1 MKKKFILLA
10 MMLLTLIG
18 GVNLNV
24 LNAQETITIGESGTY
39 TTNFMPGQTN
49 YNYALSQQIY
59 LSDEL
64 NGLEG
69 EITHIAFKSAKTND
83 NRTRVLQV
91 YMTNT
96 DKSKFEE
103 KAFVAMD
110 KEVDLVFE
118 GDVVLQPK
126 DSWLEITLD
135 SPFRYESGKN
145 ILLAVNDIT
154 SLTNPNQWFISTY
167 YAYGTSEER
176 GLYVYLDSNSPFDV
190 SSPSVPNNFSYAS
203 GYPANN
209 VIRFTYE
216 AAGDDIV
223 PAAPTNLAVAEC
235 THNSVSLT
243 WDAAEN
249 AKKYNVHVY
258 NNGVEI
264 TGSPFTSTGTA
275 YTVEGLDAETTY
287 TFKVQSVRGDNLSE
301 NFSNEVSATTLEAP
315 KTRNIVFVLTD
326 SYGDGWNGNTL
337 QVYLNDVLT
346 HTLSNEN
353 LDGSYQQEEEQT
365 KILSIIEG
373 TEVKVVYNYP
383 GGNTYPSENSFEIYY
398 EDGTLINGQDKITGN
413 GTASTFVVVTFT
425 VELSVPKVTIEAS
438 EESIYLDETAT
449 LTATAANFEGDVTYS
464 WSPVENLSDAAI
476 SNPVFTP
483 TTTGIFEFTCTAT
496 DAQNNEASETITINV
511 TERPALSLTV
521 NANKTQIYAGHYA
534 TLQALVIG
542 GFDPYTYSWSLGGQ
556 VVETADT
563 YSFSASEPGEYTITC
578 KVTDDK
584 GEEVEKAETIT
595 VIPDP
600 FVGKQFRIKVV
611 NGTYANYYLNINT
624 NKVPGTYDYS
634 SWTYI
639 TESQVGVAV
648 ESDYDGQKFTIENDG
663 DGHYYLKSADGY
675 YIKCDYRNQ
684 TYNGNWWSVYAYSNS
699 EKTPLVFEYVG
710 ENFYIRDYDK
720 MTNNSVSGGNDTYT
734 PNNSYF
740 KVNSNSLVYCDA
752 AISVPEVVLW
762 TVEEILPKPENL
774 VATPAQI
781 YAGDVTTLTWNEFD
795 GAASYNVYVNSELN
809 GSTTGTSYEL
819 SGLAYNMNP
828 GHKIEVVALN
838 ENGDV
843 ISGKASVTVQV
854 AGTFTLTV
862 NVTDDGTNPI
872 IGATVN
878 VTTDEWT
885 YDEFGYNIASLS
897 SLLTDENGQAVFNN
911 VKLLNP
917 DTYCAYSISATMDVY
932 GTHSTTP
939 LANYESVANGGNVT
953 RTIVMTLPEPK
964 NITADKEL
972 YIAGEDVVL
981 TWETPEFNTR
991 AFLGYNVYSV
1001 IDGDYDLG
1009 TETSYTK
1016 LNEETLTETTYTIE
1030 NVEYGAKFAVSAVY
1044 DEGESSKVNANV
1056 QITAYT
1062 NLVVNVKDANTLAG
1076 IDGAVVEIYS
1086 YRTGETETFVTANG
1100 GIVEEEYLLGNYT
1113 VTVKKND
1120 SHYEVEPQEAQLVYG
1135 DGAEL
1140 EFELTPKASIENV
1153 TVTADN
1159 TGYVRW
1165 TGDYAKWNVYRR
1177 NTNAPQ
1183 ELTLVATELEATNT
1197 TDAAWETLEPGTY
1210 QYGVAALVEPQA
1222 QTRGT
1227 EPDFTEDFED
1237 GNSEGWTHASNW
1249 YITTKNDSKVLHIMA
1264 GTEGLN
1270 RPITSPEI
1278 KLSEG
1283 TSTLKFDYLNDNN
1296 YYPAYGE
1303 DYNRYNTIVVKI
1315 VEPANEDGK
1324 WNTLETFETYNER
1337 VNGSLT
1343 SVELSLGNNYSGQPI
1358 YIQFDVTCVYGGIT
1372 EFDNIIVT
1380 TSSPA
1385 IETQIVWSNEVEKKA
1400 PVMFYAYE
1408 DTEWNN
1414 PNNWNVKR
1422 LPTAEDE
1429 VVILTS
1435 VNISSEANANSLNIA
1450 SDGTVTVDENGVLNV
1465 AASITNNG
1473 SLVLNDGGQIFQ
1485 NNANIYAKFN
1495 MGIEIPTSWSEETS
1509 SKDGWQFISSPFNAA
1524 QISLFTGLFV
1534 PRSYDLYKYDG
1545 TQDLEWINHKS
1556 ETEFEET
1563 FVNGRGYLASYE
1575 TLTSVELAGYLYYAK
1590 SFTWDN
1596 LTHAEKDLANFHLLG
1611 NPFTFDMDMTAA
1623 TYNNLVEGVA
1633 IVNNQGGYTYDVTTI
1648 PVGDGFFVKATG
1660 ENPTLS
1666 YDAEAKATRG
1676 VKANSLNVIATG
1688 NAGKDNVIINLAGK
1702 SEGFDKLQNFNDA
1715 IATVYVAEDGKNYGI
1730 YNCDADVQ
1738 EVELSFNAN
1747 QMGNYTISIEPNGKF
1762 QTVTLVDRFTGI
1774 ETNMLVEDYHF
1785 TAMSNVNTNRFIVRM
1800 VNGQEST
1807 DDSHFVYQSGEDLI
1821 IDAEGTV
1828 QIIDVMGRVL
1838 VSDEVESTNNR
1849 INVSGFQNGTYM
1861 VRVINGSEVKVEKVV
1876 IY

>member
-1 MKKKFILLA
+1 MKRKFILLA

-24 LNAQETITIGESGTY
+24 LNAQEDVVTINGDATSYSVYYPIAF
-39 TTNFMPGQTN
+39 NAN
-49 YNYALSQQIY
+49 YQLSQHIY
-59 LSDEL
+59 TSS
-64 NGLEG
+64 
-69 EITHIAFKSAKTND
+69 EIDHVAGMIDKIAFKVNVTQ
-83 NRTRVLQV
+83 TRNLTF
-91 YMTNT
+91 YLKNIDKDALTGWESYSET
-96 DKSKFEE
+96 DKVFHSDAISTAPTDNWTTFE
-103 KAFVAMD
+103 
-110 KEVDLVFE
+110 LNTPFE
-118 GDVVLQPK
+118 YTG
-126 DSWLEITLD
+126 
-135 SPFRYESGKN
+135 GN
-145 ILLAVNDIT
+145 ILLVAEDNTGSYTYTYNAGCAYKST
-154 SLTNPNQWFISTY
+154 SRNATY
-167 YAYGTSEER
+167 YVNG
-176 GLYVYLDSNSPFDV
+176 SNAV
-190 SSPSVPNNFSYAS
+190 STANS
-203 GYPANN
+203 GYTSTRQPALKLY
-209 VIRFTYE
+209 FAEQT
-216 AAGDDIV
+216 DDII

-264 TGSPFTSTGTA
+264 TGSPFTSTETA

-353 LDGSYQQEEEQT
+353 LDGSHQQEEEQT

-383 GGNTYPSENSFEIYY
+383 GGNTYTNENSFEIYY

-413 GTASTFVVVTFT
+413 GTTSTFVVVTFT

-584 GEEVEKAETIT
+584 GEEVEKSETIT

-634 SWTYI
+634 SWNYI

-774 VATPAQI
+774 VATPDQI

-843 ISGKASVTVQV
+843 ISGKASVIVQV

-862 NVTDDGTNPI
+862 NVTDGTNPI
-872 IGATVN
+872 KGATVN
-878 VTTDEWT
+878 IDMAYA
-885 YDEFGYNIASLS
+885 YDEFKNQISPVTVEPTGDDGKTAIELPILCNENGFNNNNGDWVTSYYTVAVLKSPYQS
-897 SLLTDENGQAVFNN
+897 SLYNYINGSENVTG
-911 VKLLNP
+911 
-917 DTYCAYSISATMDVY
+917 TYTMDVVLPLPTVSNIQVKDEEGNDLNGDVME
-932 GTHSTTP
+932 GT
-939 LANYESVANGGNVT
+939 N
-953 RTIVMTLPEPK
+953 
-964 NITADKEL
+964 
-972 YIAGEDVVL
+972 VVL
-981 TWETPEFNTR
+981 SWDAVEGADSYKVYTINGEVESSET
-991 AFLGYNVYSV
+991 V
-1001 IDGDYDLG
+1001 
-1009 TETSYTK
+1009 TK
-1016 LNEETLTETTYTIE
+1016 TTYTIE
-1030 NVEYGAKFAVSAVY
+1030 GVKGYQYAVSALFGELESQKAYANLQVKGMGY
-1044 DEGESSKVNANV
+1044 FNGIVTDGTNPLEGIQVKLFSDYSDQSAVATTNESGAFTGEIMEGEDYKLMVSHSNYDVYEKDNIIIGYQISNDLGIIILTAKPTAAGITNVTATADGDNANV
-1056 QITAYT
+1056 SWIVGAESAYT
-1062 NLVVNVKDANTLAG
+1062 K
-1076 IDGAVVEIYS
+1076 Y
-1086 YRTGETETFVTANG
+1086 
-1100 GIVEEEYLLGNYT
+1100 
-1113 VTVKKND
+1113 
-1120 SHYEVEPQEAQLVYG
+1120 
-1135 DGAEL
+1135 
-1140 EFELTPKASIENV
+1140 
-1153 TVTADN
+1153 
-1159 TGYVRW
+1159 
-1165 TGDYAKWNVYRR
+1165 NVYRR
-1177 NTNAPQ
+1177 ESGAQ
-1183 ELTLVATELEATNT
+1183 DSGEQIATEVTETSY

-1210 QYGVAALVEPQA
+1210 QYGVSSFVEPQA

-1227 EPDFTEDFED
+1227 EQDFTEDFED
-1237 GNSEGWTHASNW
+1237 GNSDGWTHASNW
-1249 YITTKNDSKVLHIMA
+1249 YVKTVNDSKVLHILA

-1283 TSTLKFDYLNDNN
+1283 NSTLKFDYLNDNQ
-1296 YYPAYGE
+1296 YYPAYE
-1303 DYNRYNTIVVKI
+1303 EYNRYNTIVVKI
-1315 VEPANEDGK
+1315 VEPASEEGK

-1385 IETQIVWSNEVEKKA
+1385 IETQIVWSNKVEKKA

-1408 DTEWNN
+1408 DTDWNN

-1450 SDGTVTVDENGVLNV
+1450 SGSTVTVDENGVLNV
-1465 AASITNNG
+1465 AAGITNNG

-1495 MGIEIPTSWSEETS
+1495 MGIENPTSWSEETS

-1524 QISLFTGLFV
+1524 QISLFTGLFM

-1575 TLTSVELAGYLYYAK
+1575 TLTSVELAGYLYNAS
-1590 SFTWDN
+1590 SFTWN
-1596 LTHAEKDLANFHLLG
+1596 ELSYSAEKDLANFHLLG
-1611 NPFTFDMDMTAA
+1611 NPFTFDMDVTAA

-1676 VKANSLNVIATG
+1676 VKANSLNVIATS
-1688 NAGKDNVIINLAGK
+1688 NAGKDNVVINLGGEKAG
-1702 SEGFDKLQNFNDA
+1702 FNKLQNFNDA
-1715 IATVYVAEDGKNYGI
+1715 IATVYVQDNGANYGI
-1730 YNCDADVQ
+1730 YNCNADVQ
-1738 EVELSFNAN
+1738 EIELNFNAN

-1785 TAMSNVNTNRFIVRM
+1785 TAMSGVNNNRFIVKLA
-1800 VNGQEST
+1800 VSDQQSAVSDN
-1807 DDSHFVYQSGEDLI
+1807 FVYQSGEDLI

-1838 VSDEVESTNNR
+1838 LSDEVESTNNR
-1849 INVSGFQNGTYM
+1849 INVSSFRNGTYM

>member
-1 MKKKFILLA
+1 MKRKFILLA

-18 GVNLNV
+18 GVKFNV
-24 LNAQETITIGESGTY
+24 LNAQEDVVTINGDATSYSVYYPIAFNASY
-39 TTNFMPGQTN
+39 Q
-49 YNYALSQQIY
+49 LSQHIY
-59 LSDEL
+59 TSS
-64 NGLEG
+64 
-69 EITHIAFKSAKTND
+69 EIGHVAGMIDKIAFKVNVTQ
-83 NRTRVLQV
+83 TRNLTF
-91 YMTNT
+91 YLKNIDKDALTGWESYSET
-96 DKSKFEE
+96 DKVFHSDAISTAPTDNWTTFE
-103 KAFVAMD
+103 
-110 KEVDLVFE
+110 LNTPFE
-118 GDVVLQPK
+118 YTG
-126 DSWLEITLD
+126 
-135 SPFRYESGKN
+135 GN
-145 ILLAVNDIT
+145 ILLVAEDNTGSYTYTHNAGCAYKST
-154 SLTNPNQWFISTY
+154 SRNATY
-167 YAYGTSEER
+167 YVNGSNAVSTANSGNTSTR
-176 GLYVYLDSNSPFDV
+176 QPALKLYF
-190 SSPSVPNNFSYAS
+190 AEQ
-203 GYPANN
+203 
-209 VIRFTYE
+209 T
-216 AAGDDIV
+216 DDII

-264 TGSPFTSTGTA
+264 TGSPFTSTETA

-383 GGNTYPSENSFEIYY
+383 GGNTYTNENSFEIYY

-413 GTASTFVVVTFT
+413 GTTSTFVVVTFT

-584 GEEVEKAETIT
+584 GEEVEKSETIT

-624 NKVPGTYDYS
+624 NKAPGTYDYS
-634 SWTYI
+634 SWNYI

-843 ISGKASVTVQV
+843 ISGKASVIVQV

-862 NVTDDGTNPI
+862 NVTDGTNPI
-872 IGATVN
+872 EGATVN
-878 VTTDEWT
+878 IDMTYA
-885 YDEFGYNIASLS
+885 YDEFKNQISPVTVEPTGADGKTAIELPILCN
-897 SLLTDENGQAVFNN
+897 ENGFYNNNGYWVTSYYTVAVSKSPYQSYSFYINGYDN
-911 VKLLNP
+911 VTG
-917 DTYCAYSISATMDVY
+917 TYTMDVVLALPTVSNIRVQDEEGENLDGDVIME
-932 GTHSTTP
+932 GT
-939 LANYESVANGGNVT
+939 N
-953 RTIVMTLPEPK
+953 
-964 NITADKEL
+964 
-972 YIAGEDVVL
+972 VVL
-981 TWETPEFNTR
+981 SWDAVEGADAYKVSKLVNGEVESSET
-991 AFLGYNVYSV
+991 V
-1001 IDGDYDLG
+1001 
-1009 TETSYTK
+1009 
-1016 LNEETLTETTYTIE
+1016 TETTYTIE
-1030 NVEYGAKFAVSAVY
+1030 GVLKGYQYAVSALFGELESVKTEANLQVKGNGY
-1044 DEGESSKVNANV
+1044 FKGYVTDGTNALQGIQVKVSSEYGDVSVATTNEEGYFIGVIMEGENYKLTISHSDYEEYILENITIIYNNELDLETIQLTAKPSASGITEVTATLNGENVDVNWTV
-1056 QITAYT
+1056 DEAYT
-1062 NLVVNVKDANTLAG
+1062 K
-1076 IDGAVVEIYS
+1076 Y
-1086 YRTGETETFVTANG
+1086 
-1100 GIVEEEYLLGNYT
+1100 
-1113 VTVKKND
+1113 
-1120 SHYEVEPQEAQLVYG
+1120 
-1135 DGAEL
+1135 
-1140 EFELTPKASIENV
+1140 
-1153 TVTADN
+1153 
-1159 TGYVRW
+1159 
-1165 TGDYAKWNVYRR
+1165 NVYRR
-1177 NTNAPQ
+1177 LAGTQGKGDNIAQ
-1183 ELTLVATELEATNT
+1183 DVAVTSY
-1197 TDAAWETLEPGTY
+1197 TDASWETLEPGTY

-1227 EPDFTEDFED
+1227 EVIFEE
-1237 GNSEGWTHASNW
+1237 GFENNGTNIPTGWTRYSSNGYNNW
-1249 YITTKNDSKVLHIMA
+1249 TIDNTNPYE
-1264 GTEGLN
+1264 GTYCARMYSYSSSTYDRWL
-1270 RPITSPEI
+1270 RTPEI
-1278 KLSEG
+1278 ELSV
-1283 TSTLKFDYLNDNN
+1283 SSPILKFYYKHTPYQSYSTPNTFNVKVKGENDAVWNVV
-1296 YYPAYGE
+1296 YPNTSEYVGE
-1303 DYNRYNTIVVKI
+1303 Y
-1315 VEPANEDGK
+1315 
-1324 WNTLETFETYNER
+1324 TLIEIPLE
-1337 VNGSLT
+1337 G
-1343 SVELSLGNNYSGQPI
+1343 NYSGNK
-1358 YIQFDVTCVYGGIT
+1358 IQI
-1372 EFDNIIVT
+1372 EFYCSTGYYSYTYVDNISIVAG
-1380 TSSPA
+1380 SSEV
-1385 IETQIVWSNEVEKKA
+1385 ETQIVWSNEVVKQG
-1400 PVMFYAYE
+1400 PNTFIGG
-1408 DTEWNN
+1408 DTEN
-1414 PNNWNVKR
+1414 PTAWNVDANWSHGNA
-1422 LPTAEDE
+1422 PEAGDE
-1429 VVILTS
+1429 VIVNAEAVISGNVELS
-1435 VNISSEANANSLNIA
+1435 ALDIVGNGS
-1450 SDGTVTVDENGVLNV
+1450 VTVDAN
-1465 AASITNNG
+1465 ASLTVTGAITQEQDY
-1473 SLVLNDGGQIFQ
+1473 SLIMNDGAQVFQ
-1485 NNANIYAKFN
+1485 NNANVKAQFN
-1495 MGIEIPTSWSEETS
+1495 MNLVNPSDWLTSN
-1509 SKDGWQFISSPFNAA
+1509 KDGWQFISSPLSNVNVTNIAE
-1524 QISLFTGLFV
+1524 GN
-1534 PRSYDLYKYDG
+1534 YDLYKYDG
-1545 TQDLEWINHKS
+1545 DAKSGLEWLNHKD
-1556 ETEFEET
+1556 ENFADATYQHHI
-1563 FVNGRGYLASYE
+1563 GYLASHETKTTLEFKGTLNTKDAYGFYE
-1575 TLTSVELAGYLYYAK
+1575 YIDYYE
-1590 SFTWDN
+1590 N
-1596 LTHAEKDLANFHLLG
+1596 EEDLLKNFHLIG
-1611 NPFTFDMDMTAA
+1611 NPYPYNITWADFKNSVGIYNGYAYVKSDGNYEYA
-1623 TYNNLVEGVA
+1623 TSG
-1633 IVNNQGGYTYDVTTI
+1633 TI
-1648 PVGDGFFVKATG
+1648 APGDGFFVKATG
-1660 ENPTLS
+1660 VGEYGTYYYYLEGSGN
-1666 YDAEAKATRG
+1666 TRSTRESN
-1676 VKANSLNVIATG
+1676 NSLNITATG
-1688 NAGKDNVIINLAGK
+1688 NAGEDNVIINLAGK
-1702 SEGFDKLQNFNDA
+1702 SEGFNKLQNFNDA

-1738 EVELSFNAN
+1738 EIELSFNAN

-1774 ETNMLVEDYHF
+1774 ETNMLVEDYNF
-1785 TAMSNVNTNRFIVRM
+1785 TAMSGVNNNRFIIKLAVSDQQSA
-1800 VNGQEST
+1800 VSDN
-1807 DDSHFVYQSGEDLI
+1807 FVYQSGEDLI

>member
-1 MKKKFILLA
+1 M
-10 MMLLTLIG
+10 
-18 GVNLNV
+18 
-24 LNAQETITIGESGTY
+24 LNAQETITIGSGTEEQA
-39 TTNFMPGQTN
+39 FIPIQAN
-49 YNYALSQQIY
+49 YDNTISEQIF
-59 LSDEL
+59 LAEDFQGNTGS
-64 NGLEG
+64 
-69 EITHIAFKSAKTND
+69 ITSYAFKSSKDLVSYGTTITV
-83 NRTRVLQV
+83 TRNLKI
-91 YMTNT
+91 YMINT
-96 DKSKFEE
+96 DKASFVSKTDWVNMTN
-103 KAFVAMD
+103 ADM
-110 KEVDLVFE
+110 VFD
-118 GDVVLQPK
+118 GTVTVQPK
-126 DSWLEITLD
+126 DTWTTITFDTPFEYENGKNVLLCIVAEGDWVNGSGNYYKYPTTEVRSLVYYEDEDATPLDATNITVESKYDNLNYVAQSQFTFEASGPEVMPSSVPEIT
-135 SPFRYESGKN
+135 S
-145 ILLAVNDIT
+145 I
-154 SLTNPNQWFISTY
+154 
-167 YAYGTSEER
+167 
-176 GLYVYLDSNSPFDV
+176 
-190 SSPSVPNNFSYAS
+190 
-203 GYPANN
+203 
-209 VIRFTYE
+209 E
-216 AAGDDIV
+216 A
-223 PAAPTNLAVAEC
+223 
-235 THNSVSLT
+235 THNSVTLS
-243 WDAAEN
+243 WNEVEN
-249 AKKYNVHVY
+249 AKKYNVY
-258 NNGVEI
+258 
-264 TGSPFTSTGTA
+264 TSTGDFVT
-275 YTVEGLDAETTY
+275 TVSETSCTIENLDELTEYCYQVSAVNGELETERSTE
-287 TFKVQSVRGDNLSE
+287 SC
-301 NFSNEVSATTLEAP
+301 ATTLEAP

-383 GGNTYPSENSFEIYY
+383 GGNTYTNENSFEIYY

-413 GTASTFVVVTFT
+413 GTTSTFVVVTFT

-464 WSPVENLSDAAI
+464 WSPAENLSDASI

-483 TTTGIFEFTCTAT
+483 TSIGSFEFTCTAT

-584 GEEVEKAETIT
+584 GEEVEKSETIT

-624 NKVPGTYDYS
+624 NKAPGTYDYS
-634 SWTYI
+634 SWNYI

-843 ISGKASVTVQV
+843 ISGKASVIVQV

-862 NVTDDGTNPI
+862 NVTDGTNPI
-872 IGATVN
+872 EGATVN
-878 VTTDEWT
+878 IDMAYA
-885 YDEFGYNIASLS
+885 YDEFKNQISPVTVEPTGADGKTAIELPILCN
-897 SLLTDENGQAVFNN
+897 ENGFYNNNGYWVTSYYTVAVSKSPYQSYSFYINGYDN
-911 VKLLNP
+911 VTG
-917 DTYCAYSISATMDVY
+917 TYTMDVVLALPTVSNIRVQDEGGENLDGDVIME
-932 GTHSTTP
+932 GT
-939 LANYESVANGGNVT
+939 N
-953 RTIVMTLPEPK
+953 
-964 NITADKEL
+964 
-972 YIAGEDVVL
+972 VVL
-981 TWETPEFNTR
+981 SWDAVEG
-991 AFLGYNVYSV
+991 ADSYKVYTFV
-1001 IDGDYDLG
+1001 NG
-1009 TETSYTK
+1009 EVK
-1016 LNEETLTETTYTIE
+1016 ETETTIDPKCYIE
-1030 NVEYGAKFAVSAVY
+1030 SVVKGYEYAVSALFGDLESEKYYANLIVKGY
-1044 DEGESSKVNANV
+1044 GYFKGYVTDGTNALKGIQVKVSSEYGDASAVVATDEEGYFNGEIMEGENYKLTISHSDYEEYILENITIIYNNELDLETIQLIAKPSASGITEVTATLNGENVDVNWTV
-1056 QITAYT
+1056 DEAYT
-1062 NLVVNVKDANTLAG
+1062 K
-1076 IDGAVVEIYS
+1076 Y
-1086 YRTGETETFVTANG
+1086 
-1100 GIVEEEYLLGNYT
+1100 
-1113 VTVKKND
+1113 
-1120 SHYEVEPQEAQLVYG
+1120 
-1135 DGAEL
+1135 
-1140 EFELTPKASIENV
+1140 
-1153 TVTADN
+1153 
-1159 TGYVRW
+1159 
-1165 TGDYAKWNVYRR
+1165 NVYRR
-1177 NTNAPQ
+1177 LAGTQGKGDNIAQ
-1183 ELTLVATELEATNT
+1183 DVAVTSY
-1197 TDAAWETLEPGTY
+1197 TDAQWETLEPGTY
-1210 QYGVAALVEPQA
+1210 QYGVSAFVEPQA
-1222 QTRGT
+1222 QTRGGDIIYSEGFEAGTDGWTFSNWNRTTSYYNSGTASMRLFSYNDITRYLTSPSINIIT
-1227 EPDFTEDFED
+1227 EKELSVVFYCINNNMYYSDRHPKLNVYVKEGDIDSENILLGAVLLGAVDEIVNDFTSFEFGID
-1237 GNSEGWTHASNW
+1237 GNYVGKNIHIIFEG
-1249 YITTKNDSKVLHIMA
+1249 
-1264 GTEGLN
+1264 
-1270 RPITSPEI
+1270 
-1278 KLSEG
+1278 
-1283 TSTLKFDYLNDNN
+1283 
-1296 YYPAYGE
+1296 
-1303 DYNRYNTIVVKI
+1303 
-1315 VEPANEDGK
+1315 
-1324 WNTLETFETYNER
+1324 
-1337 VNGSLT
+1337 VNQNG
-1343 SVELSLGNNYSGQPI
+1343 GQ
-1358 YIQFDVTCVYGGIT
+1358 
-1372 EFDNIIVT
+1372 IIVDDIEIVAE
-1380 TSSPA
+1380 SSA
-1385 IETQIVWSNEVEKKA
+1385 VETQIVWSDEVEKLG
-1400 PVMFYAYE
+1400 PNTFEGTVNAYWDFAGNWSHGDIPAEGE
-1408 DTEWNN
+1408 D
-1414 PNNWNVKR
+1414 
-1422 LPTAEDE
+1422 
-1429 VVILTS
+1429 VI
-1435 VNISSEANANSLNIA
+1435 IAANAAIVNGNITVSDLTINADVSLTIA
-1450 SDGTVTVDENGVLNV
+1450 PQTSLTVTGKFAQKSNY
-1465 AASITNNG
+1465 
-1473 SLVLNDGGQIFQ
+1473 SLVIMDGAQVFQ
-1485 NNANIYAKFN
+1485 NNANVTAKFE
-1495 MGIEIPTSWSEETS
+1495 MGIVNPSSWSDS
-1509 SKDGWQFISSPFNAA
+1509 NKDGWQFVSSPFTDAW
-1524 QISLFTGLFV
+1524 ISQFVGFTNN
-1534 PRSYDLYKYDG
+1534 YDLYKYDG
-1545 TQDLEWINHKS
+1545 NQDLEWLNYKNNGVNQAFNS
-1556 ETEFEET
+1556 GSFESG
-1563 FVNGRGYLASYE
+1563 VGYLMTHQNKQTVVLSGILNNSSIFDLSNYE
-1575 TLTSVELAGYLYYAK
+1575 LTYDGG
-1590 SFTWDN
+1590 
-1596 LTHAEKDLANFHLLG
+1596 KDLANFYLLG
-1611 NPFTFDMDMTAA
+1611 NPFSFNMDWSKVES
-1623 TYNNLVEGVA
+1623 YNITEGYAV
-1633 IVNNQGGYTYDVTTI
+1633 VNANGGYEYETSGTI
-1648 PVGDGFFVKATG
+1648 AVGDGFFIKANG
-1660 ENPTLS
+1660 IFPAFYYNHNVES
-1666 YDAEAKATRG
+1666 KSTRESN
-1676 VKANSLNVIATG
+1676 NSLNITATG
-1688 NAGKDNVIINLAGK
+1688 NAGKDNVVINLAGK

-1785 TAMSNVNTNRFIVRM
+1785 TAMSNVNTNRFIIKM
-1800 VNGQEST
+1800 VNGQQTT
-1807 DDSHFVYQSGEDLI
+1807 DNSHFVFQSGEDLI

>member
-1 MKKKFILLA
+1 MKRKFILLA
-10 MMLLTLIG
+10 MMLLTIIG

-69 EITHIAFKSAKTND
+69 EITHIAFKSAQTND

-154 SLTNPNQWFISTY
+154 TLTNPNQWFISKY

-190 SSPSVPNNFSYAS
+190 SSPPVPNNFSYAS

-264 TGSPFTSTGTA
+264 TGSPFTSTETA

-301 NFSNEVSATTLEAP
+301 SFSNEVSATTLEAP
-315 KTRNIVFVLTD
+315 KERTLVFELKD
-326 SYGDGWNGNTL
+326 SWGDGWNGN
-337 QVYLNDVLT
+337 VLK
-346 HTLSNEN
+346 LYFNNE
-353 LDGSYQQEEEQT
+353 LVETYTISSGSSATYE
-365 KILSIIEG
+365 KIVPQG
-373 TEVKVVYNYP
+373 TMVKVVYNASGQYA
-383 GGNTYPSENSFEIYY
+383 SENSFTIYY
-398 EDGTLINGQDKITGN
+398 KDGTLINGQDKVSGTGS
-413 GTASTFVVVTFT
+413 STSYDVVEFVYGPVLLV
-425 VELSVPKVTIEAS
+425 EAS
-438 EESIYLDETAT
+438 AYDIFSDQTAT
-449 LTATAANFEGDVTYS
+449 LTATAIEFDGDVAYS
-464 WSPVENLSDAAI
+464 WYLNGEIVGTDATYTFDPSAE
-476 SNPVFTP
+476 
-483 TTTGIFEFTCTAT
+483 GIYTFTCTAT
-496 DAQNNEASETITINV
+496 DANNNEASASVTINV

-578 KVTDDK
+578 KVIDDK
-584 GEEVEKAETIT
+584 GEEVEKSETIT
-595 VIPDP
+595 VILDP

-624 NKVPGTYDYS
+624 NKAPGYDYS
-634 SWTYI
+634 SGNYI
-639 TESQVGVAV
+639 IESQVGVAD
-648 ESDYDGQKFTIENDG
+648 ESEYDGQKFTIENDG

-675 YIKCDYRNQ
+675 YIKCDYRNN
-684 TYNGNWWSVYAYSNS
+684 TYYGNWWSVYAYSNS

-720 MTNNSVSGGNDTYT
+720 MTNNSVSGGDNTYT
-734 PNNSYF
+734 PDNSYF

-752 AISVPEVVLW
+752 AISVPEVVRW

-862 NVTDDGTNPI
+862 NVTDGTNPI
-872 IGATVN
+872 EGATVN
-878 VTTDEWT
+878 VTTDQWT
-885 YDEFGYNIASLS
+885 YDEFGNNIASLS

-917 DTYCAYSISATMDVY
+917 DTYNYYCAYSISATMDVY
-932 GTHSTTP
+932 GTHITTP
-939 LANYESVANGGNVT
+939 LTNYESVANGANVT

-991 AFLGYNVYSV
+991 AFLGYNVYNV

-1030 NVEYGAKFAVSAVY
+1030 NVVYDAKFAVSAVY
-1044 DEGESSKVNANV
+1044 NEGESSKVNANV

-1135 DGAEL
+1135 VGAEL
-1140 EFELTPKASIENV
+1140 EFALTPKASIENV

-1159 TGYVRW
+1159 TGYVSW

-1183 ELTLVATELEATNT
+1183 ELETVATEVITTST
-1197 TDAAWETLEPGTY
+1197 TDAAWGTLEPGTY

-1227 EPDFTEDFED
+1227 EVIFEEGFESGIGNWTAQENSWTVTSDYHNSGSNAIRYYCSSFSFVTRTLTSPNIQINELPNPRLSFYLINNGNNTPTLSVKINVKKNDEEYDQYDFTTISDVFDNFTKFEYSLEQYV
-1237 GNSEGWTHASNW
+1237 G
-1249 YITTKNDSKVLHIMA
+1249 K
-1264 GTEGLN
+1264 
-1270 RPITSPEI
+1270 EI
-1278 KLSEG
+1278 QIVFLA
-1283 TSTLKFDYLNDNN
+1283 TSTF
-1296 YYPAYGE
+1296 GS
-1303 DYNRYNTIVVKI
+1303 NTIVDDI
-1315 VEPANEDGK
+1315 VIYSEIPA
-1324 WNTLETFETYNER
+1324 
-1337 VNGSLT
+1337 V
-1343 SVELSLGNNYSGQPI
+1343 
-1358 YIQFDVTCVYGGIT
+1358 
-1372 EFDNIIVT
+1372 
-1380 TSSPA
+1380 
-1385 IETQIVWSNEVEKKA
+1385 ETQIVWSNEVEKKA

-1408 DTEWNN
+1408 DTDWNN

-1450 SDGTVTVDENGVLNV
+1450 SGSIVTVDKNGVLNV
-1465 AASITNNG
+1465 AAGITNNG

-1495 MGIEIPTSWSEETS
+1495 MGIENPTSWSDET

-1524 QISLFTGLFV
+1524 QISLFTGSFM

-1611 NPFTFDMDMTAA
+1611 NPFTFDMDVTAA
-1623 TYNNLVEGVA
+1623 TYDNLVEGVA

-1676 VKANSLNVIATG
+1676 VKANSLNVIATS
-1688 NAGKDNVIINLAGK
+1688 NAGKDNVVINLGGEKAG
-1702 SEGFDKLQNFNDA
+1702 FNKLQNFNDA
-1715 IATVYVAEDGKNYGI
+1715 IATVYVQDNGANYGI
-1730 YNCDADVQ
+1730 YNCNADVQ
-1738 EVELSFNAN
+1738 EIELNFNAN

-1774 ETNMLVEDYHF
+1774 ETNMLVEDYNF
-1785 TAMSNVNTNRFIVRM
+1785 TAMSGVNNNRFIIKLAVSDQQSA
-1800 VNGQEST
+1800 VSDN
-1807 DDSHFVYQSGEDLI
+1807 FVYQSGEDLI

-1838 VSDEVESTNNR
+1838 LSDEVESTNNR
-1849 INVSGFQNGTYM
+1849 INVSSFRNGTYM

>member
-1 MKKKFILLA
+1 MKRKFILLA

-18 GVNLNV
+18 GVKFNV
-24 LNAQETITIGESGTY
+24 LNAQEDVVVINEVPDTY
-39 TTNFMPGQTN
+39 GASYPFVINN
-49 YNYALSQQIY
+49 YYQLSQHIVP
-59 LSDEL
+59 STKINHD
-64 NGLEG
+64 GG
-69 EITHIAFKSAKTND
+69 VIDKIAFKVKSGLTKNFTLY
-83 NRTRVLQV
+83 LQ
-91 YMTNT
+91 NT
-96 DKSKFEE
+96 DLNSLSSW
-103 KAFVAMD
+103 VAYTDAD
-110 KEVDLVFE
+110 KVYSNESLDLSNVDTDYWLILDIDNFDYE
-118 GDVVLQPK
+118 GGNLLIIASDNTNKYGNETGTGTGLIYNTGG
-126 DSWLEITLD
+126 DYCTL
-135 SPFRYESGKN
+135 YN
-145 ILLAVNDIT
+145 N
-154 SLTNPNQWFISTY
+154 
-167 YAYGTSEER
+167 GTS
-176 GLYVYLDSNSPFDV
+176 PITT
-190 SSPSVPNNFSYAS
+190 SSSAYQSARQLTVKLFFAE
-203 GYPANN
+203 PA
-209 VIRFTYE
+209 
-216 AAGDDIV
+216 DDIV
-223 PAAPTNLAVAEC
+223 PAAPTNLAVAER

-243 WDAAEN
+243 WVAAEN

-264 TGSPFTSTGTA
+264 TGSPFTSTKTA

-353 LDGSYQQEEEQT
+353 LDGSYKQEEEQT

-383 GGNTYPSENSFEIYY
+383 GGNTYTNENSFEIYY

-413 GTASTFVVVTFT
+413 GTTSTFVVVTFT

-584 GEEVEKAETIT
+584 GEEVEKSETIT

-624 NKVPGTYDYS
+624 NKAPGTYDYS
-634 SWTYI
+634 SWNYI

-720 MTNNSVSGGNDTYT
+720 MTNNSVSGGDDTYT

-843 ISGKASVTVQV
+843 ISGKASVIVQV

-878 VTTDEWT
+878 IDMAYA
-885 YDEFGYNIASLS
+885 YDELKNQISPVTVEPTGADGKTTVELPILCQERTYVYTSYYTVEVSKSPYQDNNGNYINYNDDVTSGY
-897 SLLTDENGQAVFNN
+897 T
-911 VKLLNP
+911 LN
-917 DTYCAYSISATMDVY
+917 
-932 GTHSTTP
+932 
-939 LANYESVANGGNVT
+939 
-953 RTIVMTLPEPK
+953 
-964 NITADKEL
+964 
-972 YIAGEDVVL
+972 VVL
-981 TWETPEFNTR
+981 DLPMVDYIQVQDEEGNDLYGYVMEGTNVVLSWDELEGAT
-991 AFLGYNVYSV
+991 AYNVYKLLAGEVESS
-1001 IDGDYDLG
+1001 
-1009 TETSYTK
+1009 ETV
-1016 LNEETLTETTYTIE
+1016 EETTYTIE
-1030 NVEYGAKFAVSAVY
+1030 SIEKGYQYAVSALFGELESAKNYANIDVKGNGYFKGYVTDDTNALEGIQVKVSSEYGASAVAIT
-1044 DEGESSKVNANV
+1044 DAEGYFNGE
-1056 QITAYT
+1056 I
-1062 NLVVNVKDANTLAG
+1062 
-1076 IDGAVVEIYS
+1076 VEGDNYILTISHSDYEEFTS
-1086 YRTGETETFVTANG
+1086 ETFAIGYEAEYDFETITLTAKPSASDITGVTAT
-1100 GIVEEEYLLGNYT
+1100 L
-1113 VTVKKND
+1113 ND
-1120 SHYEVEPQEAQLVYG
+1120 
-1135 DGAEL
+1135 
-1140 EFELTPKASIENV
+1140 ENV
-1153 TVTADN
+1153 DVEWTVNETS
-1159 TGYVRW
+1159 TY
-1165 TGDYAKWNVYRR
+1165 TKYNVYRR
-1177 NTNAPQ
+1177 LAGTQGKGDNIAQN
-1183 ELTLVATELEATNT
+1183 VEATST
-1197 TDAAWETLEPGTY
+1197 TDDAWETLEPGTY
-1210 QYGVAALVEPQA
+1210 QYGVAAFVEG
-1222 QTRGT
+1222 GT
-1227 EPDFTEDFED
+1227 EMGVQLSENFDD
-1237 GNSEGWTHASNW
+1237 GVMPEGWINTNLVSPADLWVVNQGRLYSQWTGNYYLTISQVISTSGATMTFKYMNPQYNATSRSEIHVYYSTSLDGELNEIATYSYTSAYNLQETSIDLSVISEEEI
-1249 YITTKNDSKVLHIMA
+1249 YITIANINT
-1264 GTEGLN
+1264 GEGGNGAYIDDLV
-1270 RPITSPEI
+1270 ITGEVT
-1278 KLSEG
+1278 SE
-1283 TSTLKFDYLNDNN
+1283 
-1296 YYPAYGE
+1296 
-1303 DYNRYNTIVVKI
+1303 V
-1315 VEPANEDGK
+1315 
-1324 WNTLETFETYNER
+1324 
-1337 VNGSLT
+1337 
-1343 SVELSLGNNYSGQPI
+1343 
-1358 YIQFDVTCVYGGIT
+1358 
-1372 EFDNIIVT
+1372 
-1380 TSSPA
+1380 
-1385 IETQIVWSNEVEKKA
+1385 ETQIVWSNGVVKQG
-1400 PVMFYAYE
+1400 
-1408 DTEWNN
+1408 
-1414 PNNWNVKR
+1414 PNTFEGTVSTDWNV
-1422 LPTAEDE
+1422 AENWSHGNAPEAGDE
-1429 VVILTS
+1429 VIVNAEAVISGNVELSTLDIVGNGS
-1435 VNISSEANANSLNIA
+1435 
-1450 SDGTVTVDENGVLNV
+1450 VTVDAN
-1465 AASITNNG
+1465 ASLTVTGAITQEKYY
-1473 SLVLNDGGQIFQ
+1473 SLIMNDGAQVFQ
-1485 NNANIYAKFN
+1485 NNANVTAQFN
-1495 MGIEIPTSWSEETS
+1495 MNLVNPSDWSTSN
-1509 SKDGWQFISSPFNAA
+1509 KDGWQFISSPLSNVNVTNIAE
-1524 QISLFTGLFV
+1524 GN
-1534 PRSYDLYKYDG
+1534 YDLYKYDG
-1545 TQDLEWINHKS
+1545 EKEYEWVNHKD
-1556 ETEFEET
+1556 
-1563 FVNGRGYLASYE
+1563 VNFADDTYQHHIGYLASHETMSTLEFKGTLNYNDGDYGSYSFYDCVEYYE
-1575 TLTSVELAGYLYYAK
+1575 NEPLKNFYLI
-1590 SFTWDN
+1590 
-1596 LTHAEKDLANFHLLG
+1596 G
-1611 NPFTFDMDMTAA
+1611 NPYPFNISWADFKNNKGMVNGYAYVKEDGNYWYA
-1623 TYNNLVEGVA
+1623 TSGEIA
-1633 IVNNQGGYTYDVTTI
+1633 
-1648 PVGDGFFVKATG
+1648 VGDGFFVQAISGTPDDPYSTFYYYLKGSGNTK
-1660 ENPTLS
+1660 S
-1666 YDAEAKATRG
+1666 TRG
-1676 VKANSLNVIATG
+1676 SNNSLNITATG
-1688 NAGKDNVIINLAGK
+1688 NAGEDNVIINLAGK

-1715 IATVYVAEDGKNYGI
+1715 IATVYVAEGGKNYGI

-1747 QMGNYTISIEPNGKF
+1747 KMGNYTISIEPNGKF
-1762 QTVTLVDRFTGI
+1762 QIVTLVDRFTGV
-1774 ETNMLVEDYHF
+1774 ETNMLVEDYNF
-1785 TAMSNVNTNRFIVRM
+1785 TAMSSDNHNRFIVRFA
-1800 VNGQEST
+1800 NGQQTT
-1807 DDSHFVYQSGEDLI
+1807 DNSHFVYQSGEELI
-1821 IDAEGTV
+1821 LNIQGEV
-1828 QIIDVMGRVL
+1828 QIVDVLGRV
-1838 VSDEVESTNNR
+1838 VYNGEAMNDINR
-1849 INVSGFQNGTYM
+1849 INVSSFNSGAYM
-1861 VRVINGSEVKVEKVV
+1861 VKVMNGNEVKVEKVV